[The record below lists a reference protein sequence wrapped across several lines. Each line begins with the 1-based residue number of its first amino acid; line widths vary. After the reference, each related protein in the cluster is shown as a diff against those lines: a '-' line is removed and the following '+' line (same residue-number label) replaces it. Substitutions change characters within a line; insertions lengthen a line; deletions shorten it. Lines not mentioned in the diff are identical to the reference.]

1 MQRLMKDERGA
12 VAVIVALVMVVL
24 LGFAALAV
32 DVSGMWAEKRQLQN
46 AADAGALAVA
56 QECAKSAT
64 PCTMAVAPAKRM
76 TAQNY
81 AGLNRTVGAPVA
93 SIVSL
98 IPGEV
103 KVQVED
109 PHENWFAQVIKGGD
123 SSTVNARATAKW
135 GGPSAGGSFPLA
147 FSVCEWGWQ
156 AGGPD
161 STTKHLILTSKTSP
175 SPNCTGPSGLQV
187 PGGFGWLASA
197 ATSACG
203 TSTTVKDWVGSEPG
217 NNPSKGCTQAYFQ
230 SLLGK
235 TILVPIFGE
244 QTGTG
249 NGAQYRIYGYAA
261 FKFTGYFFGSSFK
274 SSPQPCNGNDR
285 CIEGYF
291 TRYVN
296 LDEVLEINGAAP
308 DLGLTIITLTN

>member
-12 VAVIVALVMVVL
+12 VAIIVALVMVVM

-32 DVSGMWAEKRQLQN
+32 DVSAMWAEKRQLQN
-46 AADAGALAVA
+46 GADAGSLAVA
-56 QECAKSAT
+56 QTCAKT
-64 PCTMAVAPAKRM
+64 PASCSMAMAGT
-76 TAQNY
+76 TAQSY
-81 AGLNRTVGAPVA
+81 AGLNRTVGSPTA

-98 IPGEV
+98 TAGSV
-103 KVQVED
+103 TVQASD
-109 PHENWFAQVIKGGD
+109 PHENWFAQVINGGN
-123 SSTVNARATAKW
+123 SSTVNAQATAKW

-197 ATSACG
+197 ATAACG
-203 TSTTVKDWVGSEPG
+203 TSSMINDWVGSEPG

-296 LDEVLEINGAAP
+296 LDEVLEISGAAP